1 MTSIFSFLPAH
12 QAYSSS
18 QQQTFKQQQQQQ
30 QPKLHQNPPS
40 AGADL
45 WCQSYKTLFVFF
57 HDHDENKLECL
68 SEHFLA
74 SLTFVML
81 VILRPV
87 AQNILRPY

>member
-1 MTSIFSFLPAH
+1 MTSISSLLPAH

-18 QQQTFKQQQQQQ
+18 QQQTFKQQQQQQQ

-45 WCQSYKTLFVFF
+45 WCQSYKTFSVIF

-68 SEHFLA
+68 SLKF
-74 SLTFVML
+74 FKL
-81 VILRPV
+81 V
-87 AQNILRPY
+87 

>member
-1 MTSIFSFLPAH
+1 MTMTSIFSLLPAH

-45 WCQSYKTLFVFF
+45 WCKSYNTFSVIR
-57 HDHDENKLECL
+57 DHDENKLER
-68 SEHFLA
+68 S
-74 SLTFVML
+74 SLKFFKL
-81 VILRPV
+81 V
-87 AQNILRPY
+87 